1 MQLDLTHY
9 EDSFVIWYRTLDTLE
24 RLAVNCWLTR
34 DDTRLIDALRERS
47 ERLQR
52 FDYKAVPYRCYQL
65 TFHWTEL
72 GFREMEPRIFGQA
85 EEVVSANV

>member
-34 DDTRLIDALRERS
+34 GDTRLIDALRDSRD
-47 ERLQR
+47 RLKR
-52 FDYKAVPYRCYQL
+52 FDYKAVANCRYQL
-65 TFHWTEL
+65 AFHWAEI
-72 GFREMEPRIFGQA
+72 GFPEMEAGFVA
-85 EEVVSANV
+85 EAQ